1 MNEFR
6 TIVEVG
12 HSADKLKVGDKVF
25 TMGSCFSDE
34 ITDRLMRKKIECN
47 SNPYGVVYNPM
58 SIERQVERIVYKAMD
73 YPDVEV
79 VVRDGAYHSLMAHSK
94 LGADSKE
101 QLTENLRAATAKAHE
116 DMKLAKMIVLTLGT
130 AWVYKYMRFVVANCH
145 KLPASDF
152 DRVMMAVN
160 EVSLSL
166 RNAIRMIRQ
175 LNDEAIVVLTVSP
188 IRHLKDTAHGNAI
201 SKSTLLLGVEDAIMR
216 AADPKVVYFPSY
228 EIILDDLRDY
238 RFYAED
244 MVHPSEVAVDYVFE
258 KFMDVYFDDKLK
270 EYAKEGESLSKLMA
284 HRPMGHESDIEKHMQ
299 TINEKL
305 GLFNEKWGTRIC

>member
-6 TIVEVG
+6 TIVDVG
-12 HSADKLKVGDKVF
+12 MSADKMKVGDKVF

-34 ITDRLMRKKIECN
+34 ITGRLTRKQIECN
-47 SNPYGVVYNPM
+47 SNPYGVVYNPL
-58 SIERQVERIVYKAMD
+58 SIERQVERIVYKAME

-79 VVRDGAYHSLMAHSK
+79 VVRDGAYNSLMAHSR
-94 LGADSKE
+94 LGASSKE

-116 DMKLAKMIVLTLGT
+116 DMKSAKMIVLTLGT

-145 KLPASDF
+145 KLPAADF

-216 AADPKVVYFPSY
+216 AADSKVVYFPSY
-228 EIILDDLRDY
+228 EIVLDDLRDY
-238 RFYAED
+238 RFYAQD
-244 MVHPSEVAVDYVFE
+244 MVHPSELAVDYVFE

-270 EYAKEGESLSKLMA
+270 EYAKEGEALSKLMA
-284 HRPMGHESDIEKHMQ
+284 HKPMGQESDVEKHIQ

-305 GLFNEKWGTRIC
+305 GLFNDKWGSRIC

>member
-12 HSADKLKVGDKVF
+12 VSADKLKVGDKVF

-34 ITDRLMRKKIECN
+34 ITGRLTRKKIECN
-47 SNPYGVVYNPM
+47 SNPYGVVYNPL
-58 SIERQVERIVYKAMD
+58 SIERQVERIVYKSMD

-79 VVRDGAYHSLMAHSK
+79 VMRDGMYNSLMAHSK

-101 QLTENLRAATAKAHE
+101 QLTENLRSATVKAHE
-116 DMKLAKMIVLTLGT
+116 DMKSAKMIVLTLGT

-145 KLPASDF
+145 KMPASDF
-152 DRVMMAVN
+152 DRIRMAVN
-160 EVSLSL
+160 EVSLSI
-166 RNAIRMIRQ
+166 RNAVRMIRQ

-216 AADPKVVYFPSY
+216 AADAKVVYFPSY
-228 EIILDDLRDY
+228 EIVLDDLRDY

-244 MVHPSEVAVDYVFE
+244 MVHPSETAVDYVFE

-270 EYAKEGESLSKLMA
+270 EYAKEGEMLSKLMG
-284 HRPMGHESDIEKHMQ
+284 HKPMGQASEVEKHMQ
-299 TINEKL
+299 TINEKM